1 MKTIH
6 VPLILLFLVSFN
18 LSAQN
23 LIGYNEQE
31 IRKYMTDNEKS
42 LTYQSFINNST
53 FKYLKYADSEGTTT
67 LLFFL
72 NEQMVCKSVR
82 LIIDKSLKAQ
92 KIKEYNSLYKKAGDN
107 QWTEAKNDKIYLII
121 MKDEEWSLN
130 ITITLKE

>member
-6 VPLILLFLVSFN
+6 VPVILLFLVSLN

-42 LTYQSFINNST
+42 LAYQSFINNST

-72 NEQMVCKSVR
+72 NEQLVCKTIR
-82 LIIDKSLKAQ
+82 MIYDKSLKAQ
-92 KIKEYNSLYKKAGDN
+92 KIKEYNSVYKKAGDN
-107 QWTEAKNDKIYLII
+107 QWMETKDQKSYLIVL
-121 MKDEEWSLN
+121 KEEEYSFN
-130 ITITLKE
+130 VTITLKE